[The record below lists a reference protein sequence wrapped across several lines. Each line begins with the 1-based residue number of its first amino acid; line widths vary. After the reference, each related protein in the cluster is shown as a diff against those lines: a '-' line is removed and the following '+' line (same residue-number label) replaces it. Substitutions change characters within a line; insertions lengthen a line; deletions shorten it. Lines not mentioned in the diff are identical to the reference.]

1 MEGVQRVLSYFVVI
15 PVVLVMIIAVYT
27 DLRSRLIYDW
37 LTLPG
42 IAYFLIYHAFA
53 HPDQWTTYGLGVIL
67 IGGITLLMAVVSN
80 GQLGGGDIKLFTLVG
95 AAVGWEA
102 GLYILCFTYLLA
114 GLIVI
119 PIWLAAKVSGKQ
131 AAGREIPLA
140 PFIAGGTSLLLMA
153 VAFI

>member
-1 MEGVQRVLSYFVVI
+1 MLSYFVVV
-15 PVVLVMIIAVYT
+15 PVLLVMIIAVYT
-27 DLRSRLIYDW
+27 DLRRRLIYDW

-53 HPDQWTTYGLGVIL
+53 HPDQWTMYGLGVVL
-67 IGGITLLMAVVSN
+67 TGGISLLMAMVSN
-80 GQLGGGDIKLFTLVG
+80 GQLGGGDIKLFALVG

-119 PIWLAAKVSGKQ
+119 PIWLASKWSGNQ
-131 AAGREIPLA
+131 ATGREIPLA